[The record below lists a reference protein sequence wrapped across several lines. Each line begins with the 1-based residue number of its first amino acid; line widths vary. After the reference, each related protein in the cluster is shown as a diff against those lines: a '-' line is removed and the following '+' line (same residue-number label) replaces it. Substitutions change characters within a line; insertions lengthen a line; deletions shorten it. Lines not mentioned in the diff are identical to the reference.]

1 MFVYRKQGEQPVAVQ
16 TFCSAEGWMAR
27 FGGETTQ
34 PLIFWAL
41 VGKEIVGLIHRNH
54 DLYVAD
60 DLADERGQRFQG
72 YIGPER

>member
-1 MFVYRKQGEQPVAVQ
+1 
-16 TFCSAEGWMAR
+16 MAR